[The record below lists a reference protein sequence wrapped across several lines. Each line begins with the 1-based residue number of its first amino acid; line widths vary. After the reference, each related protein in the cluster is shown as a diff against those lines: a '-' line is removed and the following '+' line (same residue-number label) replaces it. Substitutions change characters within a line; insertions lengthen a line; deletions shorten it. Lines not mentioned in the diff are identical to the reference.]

1 MQEGFVSG
9 WQTPR
14 YNLILIS
21 GALASFDL
29 LGGSWKEHLGIETNL
44 GNTL

>member
-9 WQTPR
+9 WQTPH

-29 LGGSWKEHLGIETNL
+29 LGSSWKEHLGIETNL
-44 GNTL
+44 GNKL